1 MSLDE
6 IRKLPHFAVLSE
18 REFNWLL
25 ERAKVVSLDRGDV
38 VLSRDI
44 RPNHYT
50 FLIEGRWTMRRWA
63 RGVDTPV
70 VWTDDRPGSWHGGID
85 VIDVLAPAD
94 VVVDSHAR
102 ILVVPRQAVHELM
115 ARAPGFAIHMMQG
128 LTEGVNRIHDHV
140 VASGTAQRMTG

>member
-6 IRKLPHFAVLSE
+6 IRKLPHFAVLSDK
-18 REFNWLL
+18 EFNWLL
-25 ERAKVVSLDRGDV
+25 ERSKVVSLDRGDV

-63 RGVDTPV
+63 RGVDAPV

-85 VIDVLAPAD
+85 VIDVMAPAD
-94 VVVDSHAR
+94 VVVESYAR

-115 ARAPGFAIHMMQG
+115 TRVPNFALRMMDG
-128 LTEGVNRIHDHV
+128 LREGVDRIHEHV
-140 VASGTAQRMTG
+140 VATTSSQLMTG

>member
-1 MSLDE
+1 
-6 IRKLPHFAVLSE
+6 
-18 REFNWLL
+18 L

-63 RGVDTPV
+63 RGVEAPV
-70 VWTDDRPGSWHGGID
+70 VWTDDRPGSWHGGVD

-94 VVVDSHAR
+94 VVVESHAR
-102 ILVVPRQAVHELM
+102 VLVVPRQAVHELM
-115 ARAPGFAIHMMQG
+115 TRAPGFAQRMMDG
-128 LTEGVNRIHDHV
+128 LKEGVNRIHEHV
-140 VASGTAQRMTG
+140 AATVSGQLRTG